1 MSTFEII
8 ILGIIYLFAYGYVLS
23 QFTDN
28 NKEDDSLLA
37 ILTILISLIFA
48 FYAPIFLAMDIN
60 NYLNKHGRKDI

>member
-8 ILGIIYLFAYGYVLS
+8 ILGIIYLFGYGYVLAK
-23 QFTDN
+23 FIDN
-28 NKEDDSLLA
+28 DKEVDPLLA

-60 NYLNKHGRKDI
+60 KYLNEHGRKDI